1 MRFSSAIVLAWSLP
15 LVVNAAPVLQARQAS
30 QLAASDALVL
40 KFAEVLNQ
48 LESKFYSDAIAKF
61 QDSDFTGAGFTVP
74 DIPKQAFQKIQ
85 ADEQTHINFL
95 SGALKAAND
104 NTVAGCTFD
113 FTPVST
119 DVKTMSTF
127 ARIVEHVG
135 VSAFLGASVLVSDR
149 SILGAAA
156 TILTTEARHQ
166 TITNVLNGGRAIPQA
181 FDQAL
186 TPKQVL
192 TLASPFIKG
201 CDLGIAP
208 NLPVKIT
215 NQPAPGVKLE
225 FDLSGIQ
232 GDQLFCHM
240 LIGGQ
245 PTSSVQ
251 PAQNCVV
258 PTGLPDGATFIFIS
272 DDMQPLA
279 SNVVLQNEAQI
290 KAGPAI
296 VFFDQQPNAL
306 GDLVVKNENGNAKNA
321 PSVQG
326 TENSDLKV
334 IGVSTTS
341 V

>member
-1 MRFSSAIVLAWSLP
+1 MRFSSAIVLACS
-15 LVVNAAPVLQARQAS
+15 LVVKAAPVLETRQTS
-30 QLAASDALVL
+30 LLAPSDALVL

-48 LESKFYSDAIAKF
+48 LESKFYQDAIAKF
-61 QDSDFTGAGFTVP
+61 QDSDFTAAGFTLP
-74 DIPKQAFQKIQ
+74 DVPKQVFQKIQ

-95 SGALKAAND
+95 SGALTAAND
-104 NTVAGCTFD
+104 NTVPGCTFD
-113 FTPVST
+113 FTPVLT
-119 DVKTMSTF
+119 DVKTMSSF
-127 ARIVEHVG
+127 ARILEHVG

-156 TILTTEARHQ
+156 TILTIESRHQ
-166 TITNVLNGGRAIPQA
+166 TLTNILNGGRAIPQA

-192 TLASPFIKG
+192 TLASPFISG

-225 FDLSGIQ
+225 FDLNGIE

-240 LIGGQ
+240 VIGGQ
-245 PTSSVQ
+245 PTSLAQ
-251 PAQNCVV
+251 PAENRVV

-272 DDMQPLA
+272 DDAQPLA
-279 SNVVLQNEAQI
+279 SNVVIQNEAQI

-306 GDLVVKNENGNAKNA
+306 GDLVIKNQNGNANNA
-321 PSVQG
+321 PSEQG
-326 TENSDLKV
+326 IENSDIKIL
-334 IGVSTTS
+334 GVSTTS

>member
-15 LVVNAAPVLQARQAS
+15 LVVKAAPVLQTRQTS
-30 QLAASDALVL
+30 QLDPNDALVL
-40 KFAEVLNQ
+40 KFAGVLNQ
-48 LESKFYSDAIAKF
+48 LEQQFYADALAKF
-61 QDSDFTGAGFTVP
+61 QASDFTGAGFTVS

-85 ADEQTHINFL
+85 ADEQDHIDFI
-95 SGALKAAND
+95 SGALTAAND
-104 NTVAGCTFD
+104 TPVSGCTFD
-113 FTPVST
+113 FTPVLT
-119 DVKTMSTF
+119 DVGTMSSF

-135 VSAFLGASVLVSDR
+135 VSAFLGAAVLVSEKA
-149 SILGAAA
+149 ILGAAG

-166 TITNVLNGGRAIPQA
+166 TITNILNGGRAIPQA

-186 TPKQVL
+186 TPPQVL
-192 TLASPFIKG
+192 ALASPFISG
-201 CDLGIAP
+201 CDLGVAP

-215 NQPAPGVKLE
+215 NQPAPGAKLE
-225 FDLSGIQ
+225 FDLNGIE
-232 GDQLFCHM
+232 GDQLFCHLM
-240 LIGGQ
+240 IGGQ

-251 PAQNCVV
+251 PAENCVV
-258 PTGLPDGATFIFIS
+258 PTDMPDGATFIFIS
-272 DDMQPLA
+272 DDEQPLA
-279 SNVVLQNEAQI
+279 SNVVLQNADQI

-306 GDLVVKNENGNAKNA
+306 GDLVVKNGNANNA
-321 PSVQG
+321 PSVQD